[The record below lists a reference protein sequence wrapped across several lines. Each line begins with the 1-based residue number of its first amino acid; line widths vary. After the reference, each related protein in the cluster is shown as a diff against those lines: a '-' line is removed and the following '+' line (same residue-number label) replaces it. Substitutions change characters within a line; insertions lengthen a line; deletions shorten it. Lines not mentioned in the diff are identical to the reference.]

1 MKIFEQQKD
10 SSIASLG
17 EAKLIQSIEHWLG
30 SASPVAPEGMGD
42 DCAVQ
47 DCEANKKQLLTTDSL
62 TYGQHFDD
70 SIQAEDAGSKLIKR
84 NLSDI
89 AAMGGTPD
97 RALLNLLCAPDL
109 SIDWLDAFIRG
120 VRQTCEQHEV
130 KIVGGDISALQ
141 AGQFSAVLTQT
152 GHAVEP
158 ILRSGASEGDSIY
171 VTGTLGGSILKKHYA
186 FEPRLSEGS
195 WLADYGA
202 CSAMMDLTDGLAKD
216 LTELIP
222 NSCSAWIDLT
232 AIPLSNDAKQLSGD
246 PMQHAFCDGEDY
258 ELLFT
263 AKQSVNQKEFEHSWQ
278 KQFPEVKLTKIGT
291 IGAQADDAACIDA
304 STQKALPWQ
313 EGFEHLSQQ

>member
-1 MKIFEQQKD
+1 MKIFEQHKD

-17 EAKLIQSIEHWLG
+17 EAILIQRIKHGLG
-30 SASPVAPEGMGD
+30 GASPEAPEGMGD
-42 DCAVQ
+42 DCAVHNS
-47 DCEANKKQLLTTDSL
+47 ESNRKQLLTTDSL

-97 RALLNLLCAPDL
+97 RALLNLLCPPNL

-120 VRQTCEQHEV
+120 IHQTCKQHKV

-141 AGQFSAVLTQT
+141 SGQFSAVLMQT
-152 GHAVEP
+152 GYAAEP
-158 ILRSGASEGDSIY
+158 VLRSGASEGDSIY

-186 FEPRLSEGS
+186 FEPRLEEGR
-195 WLADYGA
+195 WLAETGA
-202 CSAMMDLTDGLAKD
+202 CSTIMDITDGLAKD
-216 LTELIP
+216 LPQLIP
-222 NSCSAWIDLT
+222 DNCSAWIDLT
-232 AIPLSNDAKQLSGD
+232 AIPLSNDAKQLNGD

-263 AKQSVNQKEFEHSWQ
+263 TKQNVDHKEFEQNWQ
-278 KQFPEVKLTKIGT
+278 IRFPEVKISKIGT
-291 IGAQADDAACIDA
+291 IGPQADDAACIDA

-313 EGFEHLSQQ
+313 EGFEHLSQK